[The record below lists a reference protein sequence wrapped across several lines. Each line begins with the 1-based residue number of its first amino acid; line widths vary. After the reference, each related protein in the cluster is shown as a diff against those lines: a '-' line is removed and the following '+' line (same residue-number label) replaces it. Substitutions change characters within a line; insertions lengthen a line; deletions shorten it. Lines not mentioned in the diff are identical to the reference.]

1 MGSHLPVLHF
11 FTARFRPNALG
22 GHLTLCKAKAF
33 NNQRGTTMAIRS
45 KIFSSLTLVFAIGA
59 FSVFATAQESTTTPQ
74 DGVKAEKGDRKFGKR
89 GGKFGR
95 GGMHGD
101 RGGSGMRMG
110 FLRGIELTDAQKA
123 QIKAI
128 HEANK
133 PNPADFEAMKS
144 IREARKGGGTITAEQ
159 KAEMKELRQA
169 RKAKRE
175 QVHQQ
180 ILAVL
185 TPEQKTQLEA
195 RKAEM
200 QKRREEFRQKRQ
212 ERIQAKPTDVN

>member
-1 MGSHLPVLHF
+1 
-11 FTARFRPNALG
+11 
-22 GHLTLCKAKAF
+22 
-33 NNQRGTTMAIRS
+33 MAIRS
-45 KIFSSLTLVFAIGA
+45 KVFSSLTLVFAIGA

-89 GGKFGR
+89 GGRGMREHRGGR
-95 GGMHGD
+95 GAGI
-101 RGGSGMRMG
+101 G
-110 FLRGIELTDAQKA
+110 FLRGIELSEAQKA

-133 PNPADFEAMKS
+133 PNPADFEALKS
-144 IREARKGGGTITAEQ
+144 IREARRNGGTVTEEQ
-159 KAEMKELRQA
+159 KAQMKELRQA
-169 RKAKRE
+169 RKAKMD
-175 QVHQQ
+175 QVQQQ

-185 TPEQKTQLEA
+185 TPEQKSQLEA

-212 ERIQAKPTDVN
+212 ERIQTKPADVN

>member
-1 MGSHLPVLHF
+1 
-11 FTARFRPNALG
+11 
-22 GHLTLCKAKAF
+22 
-33 NNQRGTTMAIRS
+33 MAIRS
-45 KIFSSLTLVFAIGA
+45 KIFSSLTLVFAVGA
-59 FSVFATAQESTTTPQ
+59 FSVFATAQEATTAPQ
-74 DGVKAEKGDRKFGKR
+74 DGQKVEKGDRKFEKR

-95 GGMHGD
+95 RGMMGRHGG
-101 RGGSGMRMG
+101 RGMGMG
-110 FLRGIELTDAQKA
+110 FLRGIDLTDAQKA

-133 PNPADFEAMKS
+133 PAGGDFEAVKA
-144 IREARKGGGTITAEQ
+144 IREARKSGTAITEDQ
-159 KAEMKELRQA
+159 KAQMKQFREA
-169 RKAKRE
+169 RKAKME

-185 TPEQKTQLEA
+185 TVEQKAQLET

-212 ERIQAKPTDVN
+212 DRVKVKPTDSN

>member
-1 MGSHLPVLHF
+1 
-11 FTARFRPNALG
+11 
-22 GHLTLCKAKAF
+22 
-33 NNQRGTTMAIRS
+33 MAIRS

-74 DGVKAEKGDRKFGKR
+74 DGAKAEKGDRKFGKR
-89 GGKFGR
+89 GGRGMRGNHDGR
-95 GGMHGD
+95 GMGV
-101 RGGSGMRMG
+101 G
-110 FLRGIELTDAQKA
+110 FLRGLELTEAQKA

-133 PNPADFEAMKS
+133 PNPADFEALKS
-144 IREARKGGGTITAEQ
+144 IREARRNGGTITEEQ
-159 KAEMKELRQA
+159 KAQMKELRQA
-169 RKAKRE
+169 RKAKMD
-175 QVHQQ
+175 QVQQQ

-212 ERIQAKPTDVN
+212 ERIQATPSDVN